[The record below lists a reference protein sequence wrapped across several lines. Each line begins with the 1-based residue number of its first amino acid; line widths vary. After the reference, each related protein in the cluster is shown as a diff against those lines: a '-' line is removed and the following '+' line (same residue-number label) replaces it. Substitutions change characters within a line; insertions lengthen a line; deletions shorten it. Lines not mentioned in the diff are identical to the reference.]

1 MFQKQPISIC
11 HGHIRKKSNQ
21 AEIRPTIIGVLAVLP
36 RVGASAS
43 AHAELRITDETGPF
57 GILMVGSESVAED
70 FKTATSAR
78 HRGTEYEG
86 DLPRPPMGL
95 PLLSARAHIVRI
107 LLHYGEKNSGI
118 PEPWGPS
125 SNGIFRFV

>member
-43 AHAELRITDETGPF
+43 AHAEFRITDEAGPF
-57 GILMVGSESVAED
+57 GILTVGSDSVAED
-70 FKTATSAR
+70 LKVVMSAPYQATELTKTKITKP
-78 HRGTEYEG
+78 T
-86 DLPRPPMGL
+86 
-95 PLLSARAHIVRI
+95 
-107 LLHYGEKNSGI
+107 
-118 PEPWGPS
+118 
-125 SNGIFRFV
+125 NGASVAVCNG